1 MAKKDNWKRTLMF
14 NCNVKLKCDDE
25 ILKCK
30 YTKHQWNINGVD
42 TGKGVLSLIEEL
54 REKYLDPV
62 EQFKK
67 EEIGQV
73 DYEQLTFF

>member
-1 MAKKDNWKRTLMF
+1 MAKKDNWKRILMF

-42 TGKGVLSLIEEL
+42 TGKGVLALIEEL
-54 REKYLDPV
+54 EKNIKQL
-62 EQFKK
+62 QFYGK
-67 EEIGQV
+67 
-73 DYEQLTFF
+73 DNSR